1 EADLPLS
8 TVLDAFTEMSKFYE
22 KKMPAEVFKTHF
34 KPSLDALVS
43 QLLDIQKEY
52 VAEEKSPRPVLSE
65 VTFEPEPDSRTLTP
79 LLVDI
84 TTMGDKL

>member
-1 EADLPLS
+1 
-8 TVLDAFTEMSKFYE
+8 
-22 KKMPAEVFKTHF
+22 
-34 KPSLDALVS
+34 
-43 QLLDIQKEY
+43 EY

-84 TTMGDKL
+84 TTMGDKLPGVAAWNKKA